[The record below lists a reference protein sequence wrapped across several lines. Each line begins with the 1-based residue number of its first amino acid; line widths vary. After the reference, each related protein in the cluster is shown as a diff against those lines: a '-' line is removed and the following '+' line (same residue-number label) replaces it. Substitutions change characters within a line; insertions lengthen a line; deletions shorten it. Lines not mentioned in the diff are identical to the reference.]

1 MCTKHFKMKSTWLF
15 AFMALTS
22 TFALAQDST
31 TTGFILYNQIVDI
44 SDNPWT
50 RNRPDMPS
58 EIETKW
64 QTYFTPEG
72 SYCTFKPETQDDGY
86 NAGGVQ
92 FRSWRWEPKDV
103 YYMDFQ
109 ARKYH
114 QYNEFMGREFNISD
128 TLSMQGWRMT
138 GKQGIVLGYPC
149 MEAKK
154 VQDDTVTVLA
164 WFTPRIPVSTGPMGY
179 TGFPGAVLYV
189 NIDDGQTTISATNII
204 MGRTSEEE
212 LEFPNDGDEMGREE
226 YETLVKEKTAEMR
239 RRWGR

>member
-1 MCTKHFKMKSTWLF
+1 M
-15 AFMALTS
+15 
-22 TFALAQDST
+22 
-31 TTGFILYNQIVDI
+31 
-44 SDNPWT
+44 
-50 RNRPDMPS
+50 
-58 EIETKW
+58 
-64 QTYFTPEG
+64 
-72 SYCTFKPETQDDGY
+72 
-86 NAGGVQ
+86 
-92 FRSWRWEPKDV
+92 

-114 QYNEFMGREFNISD
+114 QYNEFMGREFYISD